1 MSSKT
6 NQQWGGRFNE
16 PTDAFVARFTA
27 SVEFDQRM
35 YRQDIQGSVA
45 HATMLAEAGVLT
57 VAERDMIIQGLADIR
72 TDIEAGR
79 FEWSIA
85 LEDVHMNIEAALTE
99 KIGITGK

>member
-1 MSSKT
+1 MSEEKT

-45 HATMLAEAGVLT
+45 HAKMLTKVGVLT
-57 VAERDMIIQGLADIR
+57 EAECDDILNGLA
-72 TDIEAGR
+72 
-79 FEWSIA
+79 
-85 LEDVHMNIEAALTE
+85 
-99 KIGITGK
+99 

>member
-1 MSSKT
+1 MAGVEYRGKYERRKT

-45 HATMLAEAGVLT
+45 HAKMLTKVGVLT
-57 VAERDMIIQGLADIR
+57 EAECDDILNGLAEIQQ
-72 TDIEAGR
+72 DIESEISNGLL
-79 FEWSIA
+79 S
-85 LEDVHMNIEAALTE
+85 LKMCT
-99 KIGITGK
+99 